1 MFTSRLELENRNMTR
16 ELAELKSSFCT
27 QEQQLNSL
35 KTSLNKATKGNHG
48 GMKRELEAL
57 RKKVQE
63 QNSEIDELYESQD
76 DIEQYTRKNSL
87 ELHGIPENDILLR
100 KMWFTVIKL
109 GEVLNSRVKI

>member
-1 MFTSRLELENRNMTR
+1 MFTSRLELENRKMTR
-16 ELAELKSSFCT
+16 ELAELKSSFCI

-35 KTSLNKATKGNHG
+35 KASLNKATKGNHW
-48 GMKRELEAL
+48 MKRELEAL

-87 ELHGIPENDILLR
+87 QLHGIPENDILLR